1 MNIESELASPVA
13 PSHLTL
19 QMAGCCH
26 ESAHRGPGYE
36 TLENVQPIGLYD
48 GDLVCKAAGD
58 EGTQRKNQQL
68 HSSTTQILV
77 AQKPLQMSRSWQ
89 ANFGIAV
96 IQVQQVAADT
106 VMLLTLATPRG
117 SGNFWSHRSI

>member
-1 MNIESELASPVA
+1 MNSELASAVA

-48 GDLVCKAAGD
+48 GDLVCKATSD
-58 EGTQRKNQQL
+58 EGAQRKNQQL

-77 AQKPLQMSRSWQ
+77 PQKPLKLSQ
-89 ANFGIAV
+89 
-96 IQVQQVAADT
+96 
-106 VMLLTLATPRG
+106 
-117 SGNFWSHRSI
+117 